1 MKKNRIL
8 VVEDDNDARNA
19 LCAMLEGLGH
29 EPVSFES
36 ALPVMEAIIG
46 THLDLAM
53 LDVMMPEMNGYELLQ
68 LIRASDEFASLPVFM
83 VTARDNDDEV
93 LKGYEFGADYYI
105 MKPYTTK
112 QIDYGIKL
120 FLEGKGS
127 K

>member
-36 ALPVMEAIIG
+36 ALPVMEAIKG